1 MQKKGRNRTTYT
13 LFHTNPDVCRQK
25 TNDLPTENN
34 ASNHTKHTICRG
46 KTYDLPGE
54 KRRFPLDKA
63 RKGPRKGMPAFS
75 FYCKHFDTPL
85 AVSRIQKIVRT
96 DGNGPPSGRKEA
108 ILSQQKIQ
116 SVKTSNRGKGR
127 TVGKKTEAKQKYLK
141 KKSSLCNFVGR
152 MSRLTHKETKKLK
165 TGTI

>member
-1 MQKKGRNRTTYT
+1 MQKKGRKRTTYT
-13 LFHTNPDVCRQK
+13 LFHTNPGVCRQK

-54 KRRFPLDKA
+54 KRRFA
-63 RKGPRKGMPAFS
+63 HGKGTAGPQKGILAFY
-75 FYCKHFDTPL
+75 FNCKHFDTPL

>member
-1 MQKKGRNRTTYT
+1 MQKKGRKRTTYT
-13 LFHTNPDVCRQK
+13 LFHTNPGVCRQK
-25 TNDLPTENN
+25 TNDLPIENS

-63 RKGPRKGMPAFS
+63 RKGLRKGMSALS
-75 FYCKHFDTPL
+75 FNCKHFDTPL

-96 DGNGPPSGRKEA
+96 DGNGPPTGRKEA

-127 TVGKKTEAKQKYLK
+127 TVGKKTGAKQKYLK

>member
-13 LFHTNPDVCRQK
+13 LFHTNPGVCRQK

-46 KTYDLPGE
+46 KTYDLPRE
-54 KRRFPLDKA
+54 KRRFPPDKA
-63 RKGPRKGMPAFS
+63 RKGPRKGMPALS
-75 FYCKHFDTPL
+75 FNCKHFDTPL
-85 AVSRIQKIVRT
+85 SVSRIQKIVRT

-108 ILSQQKIQ
+108 ILSHQKIQ

-127 TVGKKTEAKQKYLK
+127 TVGKKTGAKQKYLK

>member
-1 MQKKGRNRTTYT
+1 MQKKNRKRATYT
-13 LFHTNPDVCRQK
+13 LFHTNPGVCRQK
-25 TNDLPTENN
+25 TNDLPRENIRL
-34 ASNHTKHTICRG
+34 AEGKHTTCRG

-63 RKGPRKGMPAFS
+63 RKGLRKGMPALS
-75 FYCKHFDTPL
+75 FNCKHFDTPL

-116 SVKTSNRGKGR
+116 SVKTSNRGKGW
-127 TVGKKTEAKQKYLK
+127 TVGKKTGAKQKYLK